1 MPGPWPVWGL
11 MVSFMEL
18 ETTPNYLHHSQR
30 LSNNR
35 ALSLQG
41 LLTKN
46 WTRLQAIQLQ
56 VALCAA
62 CLRTQ
67 CLWLVAAREEG
78 WGEETREAPAKL
90 GNEDRGDCGEKRRW
104 ANSISLICMGTA
116 SQVCSQSCEK
126 DQLIYQSAPLSAI
139 TYFPLANKKCVH
151 YQAGPCPPKQP
162 MRLYNYT
169 SFLDNLHDCF
179 PNSILLR

>member
-1 MPGPWPVWGL
+1 MVPGLCEPAWSPSWSWKPPVIT
-11 MVSFMEL
+11 S
-18 ETTPNYLHHSQR
+18 TTAKDF
-30 LSNNR
+30 SNNR
-35 ALSLQG
+35 AFKSLGSLKRIGHGCKHSSSKLHFVQPASG
-41 LLTKN
+41 HTFSDLL
-46 WTRLQAIQLQ
+46 QL
-56 VALCAA
+56 V
-62 CLRTQ
+62 
-67 CLWLVAAREEG
+67 EEV
-78 WGEETREAPAKL
+78 WGEETKEAPEKL
-90 GNEDRGDCGEKRRW
+90 GNKDWGDSRGKRHR
-104 ANSISLICMGTA
+104 ANSISLICMVTA
-116 SQVCSQSCEK
+116 SQVRSQSCEK

>member
-1 MPGPWPVWGL
+1 
-11 MVSFMEL
+11 MVSS
-18 ETTPNYLHHSQR
+18 TPAQSCTLC
-30 LSNNR
+30 
-35 ALSLQG
+35 SLPQDTFFLTCCS
-41 LLTKN
+41 LLKK
-46 WTRLQAIQLQ
+46 
-56 VALCAA
+56 
-62 CLRTQ
+62 
-67 CLWLVAAREEG
+67 REERRQERPQKSLATRT
-78 WGEETREAPAKL
+78 GEIL
-90 GNEDRGDCGEKRRW
+90 GGKKHW
-104 ANSISLICMGTA
+104 ANSISLICMVSA